1 MPYLRIM
8 LPGNDTSPIENK
20 VAGSGLITLNLED
33 YFDKGERVLFDI
45 RPWLFMEMILKE
57 KDFRES
63 VKQHDWSR
71 YKGKNVAFTCS
82 ADAII
87 PTWAYMLLAVN
98 IEPFANRYVFG
109 DLQTLDTVLYQD
121 ALAKIDY
128 EALKDARVI
137 VKGCSDVP
145 VPVSAYVE
153 ITHRLAP
160 IAKSIMYGEA
170 CSNVPIYKKRS

>member
-1 MPYLRIM
+1 MISES
-8 LPGNDTSPIENK
+8 NISPIENK
-20 VAGSGLITLNLED
+20 VANSGLITLNLED
-33 YFDKGERVLFDI
+33 YFDQGERVVLDI
-45 RPWLFMEMILKE
+45 KPWLFMEMILKE
-57 KDFRES
+57 KDFREF
-63 VKQHDWSR
+63 VKQHDWGS

-109 DLQTLDTVLYQD
+109 SLETLNTVLYQD
-121 ALAKIDY
+121 ALNKVNL
-128 EALKDARVI
+128 EELRDARVI

-160 IAKSIMYGEA
+160 ITKSIMYGEA
-170 CSNVPIYKKRS
+170 CSNVPIYKKKA